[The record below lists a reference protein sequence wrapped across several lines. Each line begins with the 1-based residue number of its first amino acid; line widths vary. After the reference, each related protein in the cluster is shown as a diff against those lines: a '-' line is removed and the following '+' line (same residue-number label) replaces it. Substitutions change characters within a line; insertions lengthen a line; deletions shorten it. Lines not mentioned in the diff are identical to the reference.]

1 MESELITKVWDF
13 VLLQGPTATLA
24 TLLIAIG
31 AYGGWRIHMS
41 GIRVGQKLRK
51 DEQVEE
57 EKL

>member
-1 MESELITKVWDF
+1 METDLITKVWDF

-24 TLLIAIG
+24 TLLIAVG

-51 DEQVEE
+51 DDDVEDN
-57 EKL
+57 KL